1 MADEDEFVQADEE
14 AGAVEDVEVVS
25 PPSKA
30 VAPVAPRNM
39 VPADVVEFR
48 KQLLEEYHKGAVG
61 LIERINKNGMGG
73 FEPVVVELINEM
85 VRETDHLLG
94 NELVATQNGDLRD
107 ASIIS
112 FKRVESLEKT
122 LKSIHEKRER
132 EKTHGGIDID
142 SPAMLVIF
150 RFFMSKAKE
159 TFDRM
164 GVNTEIRDLFFRQLP
179 EVMGEWKKELKEDL
193 EHRKQ

>member
-1 MADEDEFVQADEE
+1 MPDENEFVQADAE
-14 AGAVEDVEVVS
+14 AAGEVIVESPQKETTAVG
-25 PPSKA
+25 
-30 VAPVAPRNM
+30 PVTSRNIM
-39 VPADVVEFR
+39 PADVVEFR
-48 KQLLEEYHKGAVG
+48 KQLLEEYHKGASG
-61 LIERINKNGMGG
+61 LIERINRGGMGG

-122 LKSIHEKRER
+122 LKSIHEKREK

-150 RFFMSKAKE
+150 RFFMSKAKD

-164 GVNTEIRDLFFRQLP
+164 GVSAEITDLFFRQLP
-179 EVMGEWKKELKEDL
+179 EVMGEWKKELKENL